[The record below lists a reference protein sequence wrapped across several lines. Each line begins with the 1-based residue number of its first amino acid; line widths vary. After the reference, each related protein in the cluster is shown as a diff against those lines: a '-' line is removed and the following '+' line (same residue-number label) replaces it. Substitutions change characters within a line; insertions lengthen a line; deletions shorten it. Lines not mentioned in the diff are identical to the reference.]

1 MANASNSYYTP
12 SVDELP
18 FKFSVASPVADRTR
32 TLPPQL
38 HFLLASGI
46 LLVNNSGSP
55 ATMANSSDCS
65 LAFASSSP
73 SSGCRRDV
81 IDLQNRLIR
90 SISTTLKVAPF
101 DQEVSIHHMIR
112 ATKAS
117 EETPTRTR
125 ARRLDTWKHMYK
137 NAARN
142 ASVLKQVQYFS
153 MHGNYTLTTT
163 SVAHMAMRIVWPMFE
178 YRGHHWYYRGILPV
192 YRALLDYVSPA
203 MVERLTASP
212 ASFFLERFWRMS
224 NNDNRMLPRLV
235 IIDI

>member
-1 MANASNSYYTP
+1 MANASNNYYTP

-18 FKFSVASPVADRTR
+18 FKSSVASPVADRTR

-38 HFLLASGI
+38 HFLLASV

-55 ATMANSSDCS
+55 ATVANSSDCS

-73 SSGCRRDV
+73 PSGCRRDV
-81 IDLQNRLIR
+81 IDPQNRLIG
-90 SISTTLKVAPF
+90 SISIALKVAPF

-178 YRGHHWYYRGILPV
+178 YRGHPSYYRGILPV
-192 YRALLDYVSPA
+192 Y
-203 MVERLTASP
+203 MVLC
-212 ASFFLERFWRMS
+212 
-224 NNDNRMLPRLV
+224 
-235 IIDI
+235 